1 MINLRVVGDVD
12 NVRRFCKCFLWKKH
26 PENATQKHH
35 PKHFIFT
42 ILSLWKDARQSFTQS
57 VNKEWKDESAKG
69 NLFISWEI
77 HRKSENVKKLSKF
90 LMIRPRKKSY
100 SKRRRLI
107 LHEIINDHERK
118 MWLRIRWRGL
128 MNFLHLHHLPFT
140 TFSAISKCA
149 FLMIRPRKKVVLKNY
164 KLQLIE

>member
-1 MINLRVVGDVD
+1 M
-12 NVRRFCKCFLWKKH
+12 FLVEETSRKRDS
-26 PENATQKHH
+26 KHH

-42 ILSLWKDARQSFTQS
+42 VLSLWKDARQSFTQS

-77 HRKSENVKKLSKF
+77 HRKSENVKKKPLQT
-90 LMIRPRKKSY
+90 RKVWK
-100 SKRRRLI
+100 KTRRLI
-107 LHEIINDHERK
+107 LHEIINDRERK

-149 FLMIRPRKKVVLKNY
+149 FLMIRPRKKGRTQ
-164 KLQLIE
+164 KLQTAVNRVIYCGQL